1 MYLEIS
7 GLKWAHSTNFTKPVS
22 EYPAACSLEE
32 RDKSMLVFQIEDNNG
47 NVLEDTR
54 DNETQYI
61 VRALVKK
68 IWKNDVLHINC
79 PETTQPFYIE

>member
-1 MYLEIS
+1 MC
-7 GLKWAHSTNFTKPVS
+7 VS
-22 EYPAACSLEE
+22 EYPIACSFEA
-32 RDKSMLVFQIEDNNG
+32 RDESMLVFQIEDNNG

-68 IWKNDVLHINC
+68 KNVKKNDVLHI
-79 PETTQPFYIE
+79 